1 LLSEPDAITDV
12 LAIALTIVFAVLAI
26 VHIYW
31 SLGGI
36 AGKAA
41 AIPQVDGEPALKPS
55 RLGTF
60 GVAVLLSICAAVV
73 LSVDKLLVL
82 PVSPAIQTG
91 FAFLLA
97 LLLFARAIGD
107 FRLVGFFKR
116 VRDSRFADRD
126 TWLYSPLCLAL
137 SAGVF
142 IVTYT
147 RSA

>member
-1 LLSEPDAITDV
+1 MTDV
-12 LAIALTIVFAVLAI
+12 LAIALAIVFAALAI

-31 SLGGI
+31 SLGGV
-36 AGKAA
+36 AGKSG
-41 AIPQVDGEPALKPS
+41 AIPQVGGEPAFKPS

-60 GVAVLLSICAAVV
+60 GVAVFLSICAAVV
-73 LSVDKLLVL
+73 LSVDNLLAL
-82 PVSPAIQTG
+82 PVSRAIQT
-91 FAFLLA
+91 AFTYILT

-116 VRDSRFADRD
+116 VRDSRFADLD
-126 TWLYSPLCLAL
+126 TWMYSPLCLAL